1 MKYLISSIISI
12 IITLFLGGILSIYSF
27 GSVPTLLTFLYLISM
42 FSIINYLIIVGTYI
56 VKKIIKKEK
65 ISLKKII
72 GLILL
77 FISLVLV
84 LYYIIVLDIDYLNW
98 YVNSAP
104 FYFNVIFRSIEYL
117 IPSIIM
123 FIIGIKLINKKE
135 LKK

>member
-12 IITLFLGGILSIYSF
+12 IITLFLGEILSIYSF

-123 FIIGIKLINKKE
+123 FIIGIKLINKAK
-135 LKK
+135 

>member
-12 IITLFLGGILSIYSF
+12 IITLFLGEILSIYSF

>member
-12 IITLFLGGILSIYSF
+12 IITLFLGEILSIYSF
-27 GSVPTLLTFLYLISM
+27 GSVPTLLTTLYLITM
-42 FSIINYLIIVGTYI
+42 FTIINYLIIVGTYI
-56 VKKIIKKEK
+56 VKKVIKKEK

-84 LYYIIVLDIDYLNW
+84 LYYIIVLNIDYLNW

-123 FIIGIKLINKKE
+123 FIIGIKFINKKE